1 MLRAKT
7 AAMRHA
13 EQSSPNM
20 TPMVDVTLVILIF
33 FMAAAGLAVPELL
46 LRTEL
51 AVKERASASEPAGLE
66 LPAAELVIALSAQGE
81 LVRVTGL
88 GLSGGTLEAVLAAIE
103 AVGADLPDD
112 ASLVI
117 QAEDAVPY
125 EAVVRVRDALAAQGL
140 ERVSL
145 R

>member
-13 EQSSPNM
+13 EQTSPNM

-46 LRTEL
+46 LRTDLGQTPREI
-51 AVKERASASEPAGLE
+51 ASDTPALE
-66 LPAAELVIALSAQGE
+66 LPAVELAITLAADAGGVSA
-81 LVRVTGL
+81 TGL
-88 GLSGGTLEAVLAAIE
+88 GLSGATLDELLGAIE
-103 AVGADLPDD
+103 SVGVGLPED

-117 QAEDAVPY
+117 AAEDAVPY